1 MKKLFVLA
9 VVLGLAA
16 LPAAFACDKHTDA
29 GQTAAFG
36 TGPIKD
42 VVLTGYLT
50 DSNCGAANAKKEGAD
65 CAAKC
70 IKNGAK
76 VQLVADSKTYTLE
89 KLDKPETHLG
99 HEVRVTGKL
108 DETANIIRVTS
119 IEAVAKS

>member
-9 VVLGLAA
+9 IVLGLAA

-29 GQTAAFG
+29 GQTATFG

>member
-1 MKKLFVLA
+1 MKKLFALI

-16 LPAAFACDKHTDA
+16 VPAAFACDTHKDA

-65 CAAKC
+65 CAAHC

-99 HEVRVTGKL
+99 HQVRVTGKL